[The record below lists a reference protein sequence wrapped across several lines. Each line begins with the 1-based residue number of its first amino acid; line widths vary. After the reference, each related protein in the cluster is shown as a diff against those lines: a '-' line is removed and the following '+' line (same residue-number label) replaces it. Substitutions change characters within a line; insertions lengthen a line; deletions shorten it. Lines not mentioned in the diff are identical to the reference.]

1 MGGYS
6 MRWRPRQLAAWLLM
20 IGVVV
25 AANFAFA
32 TISRAQDDAAKL
44 LKTMSDYVAIQKT
57 ISATFDSTIEV
68 ITPELQ
74 KLQFTSSGQVSLS
87 RPGKLRATRTGGYAD
102 VELVFDGKT
111 ATIFGKNINA
121 YAQIDAPGSI
131 DELIDRLQGQTS
143 MELPGADLLLS
154 NAYAVLMSD
163 VIDAKHI
170 GQGVINGVDCE
181 HLAFRDADTDWQIW
195 IEIGPHPIPRQFII
209 TSKAVTGGPQ
219 YTLRIKDWKTD
230 AAVGGDTFVF
240 SPPADAKKV
249 DVSALSGIDEIPPG
263 VVVGGQK

>member
-1 MGGYS
+1 MS
-6 MRWRPRQLAAWLLM
+6 RQTQGWLRSLPTCSW
-20 IGVVV
+20 
-25 AANFAFA
+25 ALAFA
-32 TISRAQDDAAKL
+32 LIANAVSMPSAWAADDAGKI
-44 LKTMSDYVAIQKT
+44 LKAMSDYVMSQKT
-57 ISATFDSTIEV
+57 ISVTFDSDIEI

-87 RPGKLRATRTGGYAD
+87 RPDKLRATRTGGYAD

-111 ATIFGKNINA
+111 AAIFGKNINA
-121 YAQIDAPGSI
+121 FAQIEAPGSI
-131 DELIDRLQGQTS
+131 DQLIDHLRDQTS
-143 MELPGADLLLS
+143 MQLPGADLLLS
-154 NAYAVLMSD
+154 NPYDVLMSD

-230 AAVGGDTFVF
+230 ATVSADTFVF
-240 SPPADAKKV
+240 SPPADSKKV
-249 DVSALSGIDEIPPG
+249 DVSALSEIDEVPPG